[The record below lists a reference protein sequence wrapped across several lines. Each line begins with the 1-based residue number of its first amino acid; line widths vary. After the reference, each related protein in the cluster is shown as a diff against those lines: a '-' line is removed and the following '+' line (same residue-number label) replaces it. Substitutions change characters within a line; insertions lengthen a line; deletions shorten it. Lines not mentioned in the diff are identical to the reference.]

1 MNIGII
7 PARGGSKRIPG
18 KNIKPFAGKPI
29 IGWVIDAAARSG
41 LFERIIVSTD
51 DEEVAAI
58 AVECGAEVPFLRPAE
73 LADDHTGIIEVVQH
87 SIAWMQEENIPV
99 EHVCCMLATAPFI
112 QPDIL
117 SKALDRLIE
126 LQAQYAFS
134 VTEYAFPIQR
144 AIRINSDGRV
154 EALWPENI
162 ATRSQDLE
170 DVYHDAGQFYWGT
183 TQAWVQGEA
192 IFSSGSVPIKLPRY
206 RVQDIDT
213 SEDWTRAELMF
224 NALRASGEL
233 NP

>member
-7 PARGGSKRIPG
+7 PARGGSKRIPD
-18 KNIKPFAGKPI
+18 KNIKSFAGKPI

-51 DEEVAAI
+51 NEEIAAVAI
-58 AVECGAEVPFLRPAE
+58 DCGAEVPFRRPAE

-87 SIAWMQEENIPV
+87 SIAWMKEENIPV
-99 EHVCCMLATAPFI
+99 EHVCCMLATAPFL

-117 SKALDRLIE
+117 SQAFNRLIE

-170 DVYHDAGQFYWGT
+170 GVYHDAGQFYWGT

-192 IFSSGSVPIKLPRY
+192 IFSSGSVSIRLPRY
-206 RVQDIDT
+206 LVQDIDT

-224 NALRASGEL
+224 NALRESGEL